1 MARRRS
7 RAELLREADIP
18 PLWLALFA
26 LASWAIGRL
35 LPLPLPSLPFA
46 RAAGAVLI
54 GAAMGL
60 MALAALQMALHR
72 TTVIP
77 RRQPAALVTGGVFA
91 LSRNPIYLAD
101 AIVLAGLD
109 LWWGAS
115 LALPLVPVFMAFIAH
130 RFIRAEEAWI
140 GAAFGADYKAYCART
155 RRWL

>member
-7 RAELLREADIP
+7 PAELLHEADIP

-35 LPLPLPSLPFA
+35 LPLPLLFG

-54 GAAMGL
+54 GAALGL
-60 MALAALQMALHR
+60 MALATLQMALHH

>member
-1 MARRRS
+1 MVRHRS
-7 RAELLREADIP
+7 PAELLHEVDIP
-18 PLWLALFA
+18 PLWLVLFA

-35 LPLPLPSLPFA
+35 APLPLPFG
-46 RAAGAVLI
+46 RALGGGLI
-54 GAAMGL
+54 GAGL
-60 MALAALQMALHR
+60 LLMVAAAAQMALHR

-77 RRQPAALVTGGVFA
+77 RRRPAALVTGGVFA

-115 LALPLVPVFMAFIAH
+115 LALPLVPVFMAFIAR

-140 GAAFGADYKAYCART
+140 GAAFGADYRAYCART

>member
-1 MARRRS
+1 MARHRS
-7 RAELLREADIP
+7 SADLLREADIP

-35 LPLPLPSLPFA
+35 VPLPLPFG
-46 RAAGAVLI
+46 RALGGGLI
-54 GAAMGL
+54 GAAVVLMGL
-60 MALAALQMALHR
+60 AAAQMAVHR

-77 RRQPAALVTGGVFA
+77 RRRPAALVTGGVFA

-101 AIVLAGLD
+101 AILLAGLD

-115 LALPLVPVFMAFIAH
+115 LALVLVPVFMGFIT
-130 RFIRAEEAWI
+130 RRYIRAEEAWI
-140 GAAFGADYKAYCART
+140 GAAFGADYAAYCART

>member
-1 MARRRS
+1 MARHRS
-7 RAELLREADIP
+7 SADLLREADIP

-35 LPLPLPSLPFA
+35 VPLPLPFG
-46 RAAGAVLI
+46 RALGGGLI
-54 GAAMGL
+54 GAAVVLMGL
-60 MALAALQMALHR
+60 AAAQMAVHR

-77 RRQPAALVTGGVFA
+77 RRRPAALVTGGVFA

-101 AIVLAGLD
+101 AILLAGLD

-115 LALPLVPVFMAFIAH
+115 LALVLVPVFMAFIT
-130 RFIRAEEAWI
+130 RRYIRAEEAWI
-140 GAAFGADYKAYCART
+140 GAAFGADYAAYCART